1 MWILGL
7 KGLKS
12 LLAQWARVKASLTKS
27 VTETNKKWP
36 RAGQTGIKSF
46 FSSFVSFLVAS
57 EPRLN

>member
-12 LLAQWARVKASLTKS
+12 LLAQGARVQASLTKS
-27 VTETNKKWP
+27 VTKTNKNCP
-36 RAGQTGIKSF
+36 QAGQTGIEV
-46 FSSFVSFLVAS
+46 FSSSASFLVAS